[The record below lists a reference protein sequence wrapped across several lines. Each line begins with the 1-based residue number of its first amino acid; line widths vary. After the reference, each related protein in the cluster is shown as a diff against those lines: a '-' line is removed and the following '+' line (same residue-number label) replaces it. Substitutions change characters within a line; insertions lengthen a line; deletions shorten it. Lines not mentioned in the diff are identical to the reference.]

1 MTPLEAALRYTANG
15 WRVVPVLPGQKRPA
29 LSRWTDA
36 ATADQDTVRV
46 WWEVEHPDAGVG
58 IVTGPGSGLWVLDVD
73 DHDSLHDLEQ
83 RHEKLPPTLTSIT
96 GSGGLHLFFRWPAGA
111 EVRNDAGRRLGPGL
125 DVRGEG
131 GFVVAAPTVHPNGSE
146 YAWDLGEPDEPVD
159 APQWLVDLVT
169 HEEQRP
175 ERPARLKLARS
186 DRPGDQ
192 WAAATPWSDLL
203 TADGWTLHHVDRDG
217 EAHWVRPGKD
227 PRDGTSAT
235 TNYQGSDVL
244 KVFTS
249 NPPAGLV
256 EGETYTKLGYLAA
269 TRWSGDHSAAARF
282 LASQGWGTVEADD
295 VSQWIN
301 MGASAVRDGEN
312 AERSTVGTL
321 VARTI
326 EAAPVPDTGTETG
339 AGWEFVD
346 LGAILDGS
354 YDPPVPTMGLRTDG
368 VGLLYPGRV
377 HSFSG
382 EPGGGKTWLGLHHIA
397 EVLAGGGSAGMIDY
411 EDTPAAIV
419 ARLVALGVDLV
430 AIRERFHYVSPDGP
444 VERDTVERLVALNLD
459 HWLVDSVGEALAVEG
474 FSPNADDE
482 VAQWYRRL
490 PRPLAAGGACV
501 ELLDHVAK
509 DRETRGS
516 WAIGSQRKLAA
527 IDGAAYVVDVI
538 NAPTKED
545 DGQLRIRCAKDR
557 HGTHQ
562 RGHVV
567 AEVLVLNADDGG
579 VSVVVRR
586 QSTNHRP
593 TGLMENLSRWME
605 DKALD
610 APFTKNDLTSAP
622 VGKLVEKDGEQVRQK
637 AKADHVR
644 AAVTVLVAEG
654 FVTIEYGASNA
665 HLHTLVKPY
674 RQADDPKS
682 DVSAEGV
689 AGQYEA
695 LQKLA
700 AGGGQPV
707 DNHER
712 VPASRARPEQGDA
725 LPETERVPAS
735 PAYEIAGTR
744 DAVGT
749 VVEVTE
755 SEPARPDPDDDDL
768 GEYEEGDW

>member
-1 MTPLEAALRYTANG
+1 MTPLDAALRYTANG

-29 LSRWTDA
+29 LSRWTEA
-36 ATADQDTVRV
+36 ATAEQKTARA
-46 WWEVEHPDAGVG
+46 WWEVEHPGAGVG

-73 DHDSLHDLEQ
+73 DHDSLVDLEH

-96 GSGGLHLFFRWPAGA
+96 GSGGLHLFFRWPVGA

-175 ERPARLKLARS
+175 ERPARLELARS

-192 WAAATPWSDLL
+192 WAAATSWFDLL
-203 TADGWTLHHVDRDG
+203 VADGWTLHHVDRSG
-217 EAHWVRPGKD
+217 EGHWVRPGKD

-256 EGETYTKLGYLAA
+256 EGQTYTKLGYLAA

-282 LASQGWGTVEADD
+282 LASQGWGAVEVDD
-295 VSQWIN
+295 VSNYIDLGQ
-301 MGASAVRDGEN
+301 SDVRDGEN
-312 AERSTVGTL
+312 AERSTVGAL

-354 YDPPVPTMGLRTDG
+354 YDPPVPTLGLRKDG

-397 EVLAGGGSAGMIDY
+397 EVLAWGGTAGIIDY
-411 EDTPAAIV
+411 EDTPGAIV
-419 ARLVALGVDLV
+419 ARLVVLGVEHQS
-430 AIRERFHYVSPDGP
+430 IRERFHYVSPDGP
-444 VERDTVERLVALNLD
+444 VDRSTVERLVSLALDL
-459 HWLVDSVGEALAVEG
+459 WIVDSVGEALAVEG
-474 FSPNADDE
+474 MSPNADDE

-490 PRPLAAGGACV
+490 PRPLAAGGAAV

-509 DRETRGS
+509 DRETRGNWS
-516 WAIGSQRKLAA
+516 IGSQRKLAA
-527 IDGAAYVVDVI
+527 IDGAAYMVDVVK
-538 NAPTKED
+538 APTRDEN
-545 DGQLRIRCAKDR
+545 GQLKIKCAKDR

-567 AEVLVLNADDGG
+567 AEVAIVNGEAGG
-579 VSVVVRR
+579 VSVVVNPPP
-586 QSTNHRP
+586 TTFRP
-593 TGLMENLSRWME
+593 TNLMERISTWMQEHELDEPFSKNAITKDPGGPTGKKTALSAALDKLRE
-605 DKALD
+605 EGYVELKALSTGHEYRLLRPYTEAADPDSD
-610 APFTKNDLTSAP
+610 ANAGAEKFVLTQA
-622 VGKLVEKDGEQVRQK
+622 EAIHQV
-637 AKADHVR
+637 
-644 AAVTVLVAEG
+644 AA
-654 FVTIEYGASNA
+654 
-665 HLHTLVKPY
+665 
-674 RQADDPKS
+674 
-682 DVSAEGV
+682 
-689 AGQYEA
+689 
-695 LQKLA
+695 A
-700 AGGGQPV
+700 AATPV
-707 DNHER
+707 DNPVESGHR
-712 VPASRARPEQGDA
+712 VPGSQVGPDDGDP
-725 LPETERVPAS
+725 LPESGWVPGS
-735 PAYEIAGTR
+735 PAYVVAGGR
-744 DAVGT
+744 DPHGLPDGLDESDEVG
-749 VVEVTE
+749 
-755 SEPARPDPDDDDL
+755 PGDL

>member
-1 MTPLEAALRYTANG
+1 VTPLEAALRYTAQG

-29 LSRWTDA
+29 LSKWTEA
-36 ATADQDTVRV
+36 ATADQEKVRA
-46 WWEVEHPDAGVG
+46 WWQVEHPDAGVG

-73 DHDSLHDLEQ
+73 DHDSLYDLEQ

-146 YAWDLGEPDEPVD
+146 YAWDLGEPEKPVD

-169 HEEQRP
+169 HEEERP

-192 WAAATPWSDLL
+192 WAAATIWGEIL
-203 TADGWTLHHVDRDG
+203 TADGWTHHHTDRNG
-217 EAHWVRPGKD
+217 ESHWVRPGKD

-249 NPPAGLV
+249 NPPPGLS

-282 LASQGWGTVEADD
+282 LAGQGWGD
-295 VSQWIN
+295 VASEEVSDWIDI
-301 MGASAVRDGEN
+301 GRSGVRDGEN
-312 AERSTVGTL
+312 AERNAVGTL
-321 VARTI
+321 VARTL

-339 AGWEFVD
+339 AGWAFVD

-368 VGLLYPGRV
+368 TGLLYPGRV

-382 EPGGGKTWLGLHHIA
+382 EPGGGKTWLGLHHVA
-397 EVLAGGGSAGMIDY
+397 EVLADGGTAGMIDY

-419 ARLVALGVDLV
+419 ARLVALGVDQV
-430 AIRERFHYVSPDGP
+430 SIRERFHYVSPDGA
-444 VERDTVERLVALNLD
+444 VDRDTVERLVALALD
-459 HWLVDSVGEALAVEG
+459 LWLIDSVGEALAVEG
-474 FSPNADDE
+474 LSPNADDE

-490 PRPLAAGGACV
+490 PRPLAAGGAAV

-527 IDGAAYVVDVI
+527 IDGAAYVVDVVK
-538 NAPTKED
+538 APTKDE
-545 DGQLRIRCAKDR
+545 DGQLKIKCAKDR
-557 HGTHQ
+557 HGTH
-562 RGHVV
+562 RRSHVV
-567 AEVLVLNADDGG
+567 AEVAIVNGEGDG
-579 VSVVVRR
+579 VTVVV
-586 QSTNHRP
+586 NRP
-593 TGLMENLSRWME
+593 TDNFRPTNLMERISTWMRKRE
-605 DKALD
+605 LE
-610 APFTKNDLTSAP
+610 APFSKNAITKDPGGPTGNKAALGAAL
-622 VGKLVEKDGEQVRQK
+622 GKLVEEKYVDLKRLSTG
-637 AKADHVR
+637 H
-644 AAVTVLVAEG
+644 
-654 FVTIEYGASNA
+654 EYR
-665 HLHTLVKPY
+665 LLRPY
-674 RQADDPKS
+674 TEKDDPES
-682 DVSAEGV
+682 DANACVDRLAMSQSEAIHKV
-689 AGQYEA
+689 ATA
-695 LQKLA
+695 VA
-700 AGGGQPV
+700 QPV
-707 DNHER
+707 DNPKETGTR
-712 VPASRARPEQGDA
+712 VHGTSVGPEGMVP
-725 LPETERVPAS
+725 LPESGWDHGT
-735 PAYEIAGTR
+735 PAYVVAGAEDPHGR
-744 DAVGT
+744 LGDLDENDDAG
-749 VVEVTE
+749 
-755 SEPARPDPDDDDL
+755 PDDL

>member
-1 MTPLEAALRYTANG
+1 MTPLDAALRYAANG

-36 ATADQDTVRV
+36 ATVEEKKVRA
-46 WWEVEHPDAGVG
+46 WWEDEHPGAGVG

-96 GSGGLHLFFRWPAGA
+96 GSGGLHLFFRWPVGA

-146 YAWDLGEPDEPVD
+146 YAWDLGEPEVPVD

-169 HEEQRP
+169 HEEERP
-175 ERPARLKLARS
+175 ERPARLELARS

-192 WAAATPWSDLL
+192 WAAATSWFDLL
-203 TADGWTLHHVDRDG
+203 VADGWALHHVDRNG
-217 EAHWVRPGKD
+217 EGHWVRPGKD

-249 NPPAGLV
+249 NPPAGLR

-282 LASQGWGTVEADD
+282 LASQGWGDVEAED
-295 VSQWIN
+295 VSEWIDA
-301 MGASAVRDGEN
+301 GLSGVRDGEN
-312 AERSTVGTL
+312 GERSTVGTL

-354 YDPPVPTMGLRTDG
+354 YDPPVPTMGLRKDG

-382 EPGGGKTWLGLHHIA
+382 EPGGGKTWLGLHHVA
-397 EVLAGGGSAGMIDY
+397 EVLAWGGTAGIIDY
-411 EDTPAAIV
+411 EDTPGAIV
-419 ARLVALGVDLV
+419 ARLVALGVDSQ

-444 VERDTVERLVALNLD
+444 VDRPTVERLVSLALDL
-459 HWLVDSVGEALAVEG
+459 WIVDSVGEALAVEG
-474 FSPNADDE
+474 MSPNADDE

-490 PRPLAAGGACV
+490 PRPLAAGGAAV

-527 IDGAAYVVDVI
+527 IDGAAYTVDVVK
-538 NAPTKED
+538 APTRDD
-545 DGQLRIRCAKDR
+545 DGQLKIRCAKDR
-557 HGTHQ
+557 HGTHR
-562 RGHVV
+562 RGLVV
-567 AEVLVLNADDGG
+567 AEVAIVNGEAGG
-579 VSVVVRR
+579 IHVVVNRPP
-586 QSTNHRP
+586 TTFRP
-593 TGLMENLSRWME
+593 TNLMERISTWMQE
-605 DKALD
+605 HELD
-610 APFTKNDLTSAP
+610 APFSKNKIVDNPQGPTGQKSALAVALDKLREEGYVELKV
-622 VGKLVEKDGEQVRQK
+622 VGRAHEYRLLRPYTEKDDPESDANVGHEKFVLTQSEAIHQ
-637 AKADHVR
+637 
-644 AAVTVLVAEG
+644 AAMAASQPVENPAETSDRVHGSSVGPDEKDPLPESGWVHGSSAYVVAE
-654 FVTIEYGASNA
+654 T
-665 HLHTLVKPY
+665 
-674 RQADDPKS
+674 QDPHAPPAEPDES
-682 DVSAEGV
+682 DE
-689 AGQYEA
+689 
-695 LQKLA
+695 
-700 AGGGQPV
+700 
-707 DNHER
+707 
-712 VPASRARPEQGDA
+712 
-725 LPETERVPAS
+725 
-735 PAYEIAGTR
+735 
-744 DAVGT
+744 VG
-749 VVEVTE
+749 
-755 SEPARPDPDDDDL
+755 PDDL